1 MELVTQI
8 VILATAIVGLYK
20 AVTFHHSKPEEAQ
33 QIEGQK
39 PKSTSTFSDFFDLIG
54 IFLFMLAFPAFLYA
68 FMWIMSS
75 LPNAISN
82 SSNLEEIPTV
92 EISVASTSSEV
103 MLAAAL
109 NITSSHNRN
118 EQLKKIISYAMSN
131 QDYKTALVAASSISS
146 SYEKNEEL
154 EKIIEF
160 MSKPKEIN
168 KQKETSNKSE
178 EPISKPRTGY

>member
-8 VILATAIVGLYK
+8 VILATAMVGLYK
-20 AVTFHHSKPEEAQ
+20 AVTFHHNKPKPAQ
-33 QIEGQK
+33 PVEGQEQK
-39 PKSTSTFSDFFDLIG
+39 ATSTFSDFFDLIG

-75 LPNAISN
+75 LPNAMSSSSN
-82 SSNLEEIPTV
+82 SEEIPIV
-92 EISVASTSSEV
+92 KISAKSTSSEV

-118 EQLKKIISYAMSN
+118 EQLKKTISYAMAN
-131 QDYKTALVAASSISS
+131 KDYSTALVAASSISS
-146 SYEKNEEL
+146 TYVKNEEL

-160 MSKPKEIN
+160 MSRLKVTN
-168 KQKETSNKSE
+168 KQKETSNKTE
-178 EPISKPRTGY
+178 N

>member
-20 AVTFHHSKPEEAQ
+20 AVTFHHSKPEPAQ
-33 QIEGQK
+33 QIEGQE
-39 PKSTSTFSDFFDLIG
+39 PKSTSAFSDFFDLIG

-75 LPNAISN
+75 LPNAMSS
-82 SSNLEEIPTV
+82 SSNTKEIPTV
-92 EISVASTSSEV
+92 EISAASTSSEV
-103 MLAAAL
+103 MLVAAL
-109 NITSSHNRN
+109 NITSNHNRN
-118 EQLKKIISYAMSN
+118 EQLKKTIIYAMSN
-131 QDYKTALVAASSISS
+131 QDYKTALLAASSISS
-146 SYEKNEEL
+146 TYVKNEEL

-168 KQKETSNKSE
+168 NQKETSNKSE
-178 EPISKPRTGY
+178 ELISHPHAGD